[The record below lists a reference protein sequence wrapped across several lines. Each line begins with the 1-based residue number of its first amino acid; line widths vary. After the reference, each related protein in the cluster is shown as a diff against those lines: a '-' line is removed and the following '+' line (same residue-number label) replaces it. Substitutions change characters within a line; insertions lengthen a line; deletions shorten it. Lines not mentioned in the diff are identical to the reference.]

1 MLLSALQKKSWT
13 NNVKEVHTT
22 YRRTHER
29 LQEAYAKKKLFKR
42 PGEAA
47 RTMLQYSGE
56 TDRVRERERE
66 IVRM

>member
-1 MLLSALQKKSWT
+1 MNVCRRLMLKK
-13 NNVKEVHTT
+13 N
-22 YRRTHER
+22 
-29 LQEAYAKKKLFKR
+29 LFKR